1 VKEVPQ
7 MDFDMGKYVVFVW
20 GSYGISAVALI
31 ALAVISLKA
40 HSRLKRELQALTEL
54 KNQAV
59 SDDQ

>member
-1 VKEVPQ
+1 

-20 GSYGISAVALI
+20 GSYGVSALALI
-31 ALAVISLKA
+31 ALAAISLRA
-40 HSRLKRELQALTEL
+40 HSRHKRELQTLTEL